1 MERRARA
8 KGKAWGAIRPV
19 DFRVR
24 RWFPRR
30 RGRSGGFRSCR
41 HCLRFGRP
49 FVPHGWFR
57 RRGRKS
63 RGSRSRRWSF
73 GNHLRRELDHR
84 KRGQRFDGRRFRFG
98 QPESGAYFSGGA
110 GAGGSIRL
118 VARSIV
124 NKGNLSAKGG
134 HASGIDPRE
143 PGVRFLSNSGGAG
156 GGGRVAFLYD
166 DTLEQGSVVVDGGT
180 SNGDAKAGEAEPF
193 SSGLLLPAP
202 LVDLNLT
209 TGTVVFDTAGAWT
222 HSSGIKGKGTVT
234 RSIFSTN
241 GRSFGYG
248 VCRFRFNHFSLGPG
262 VSVVVRGSNSL
273 FFSMSKA
280 MPRFPLIFPWMEK
293 VVCKVF
299 IPVCPGQADGLRAV
313 GSETPKTM
321 VTFTRR

>member
-1 MERRARA
+1 M
-8 KGKAWGAIRPV
+8 
-19 DFRVR
+19 D
-24 RWFPRR
+24 
-30 RGRSGGFRSCR
+30 GGSV
-41 HCLRFGRP
+41 LVNP
-49 FVPHGWFR
+49 
-57 RRGRKS
+57 
-63 RGSRSRRWSF
+63 
-73 GNHLRRELDHR
+73 N
-84 KRGQRFDGRRFRFG
+84 Q
-98 QPESGAYFSGGA
+98 GAYFSGGA

-143 PGVRFLSNSGGAG
+143 PGSRFLSNSGGAG

-180 SNGDAKAGEAEPF
+180 SNGDAKAGR
-193 SSGLLLPAP
+193 SGTLFIGARSPAP

-209 TGTVVFDTAGAWT
+209 SGTVVFDTAGAWT
-222 HSSGIKGKGTVT
+222 HSSGLKGKGTVI
-234 RSIFSTN
+234 RSIFSSN

-262 VSVVVRGSNSL
+262 VSVVVRGSFV

-280 MPRFPLIFPWMEK
+280 ASVSTHISLDGK
-293 VVCKVF
+293 AVCRVF
-299 IPVCPGQADGLRAV
+299 IPVCPDWADGLLAV

-321 VTFTRR
+321 ETFTRR